1 MNRPEKKPKN
11 ENKEIKPEISLIVCA
26 CKLHREIS
34 RTLMSLSASY
44 QRHISP
50 DDYEILV
57 MDNGSNPPLHES
69 LIEGLEG
76 NFRLIRIDPAPPSP
90 AHALNVGMAEARG
103 RIIGVMIDG
112 ARIVTP
118 GLLHFARHG
127 ANLYENTIV
136 ATLGWYL
143 GRDFQRRA
151 MIAGY
156 NKARENVLLDSI
168 HWPEDGYRLF
178 EIGALDESCV
188 DGWFYPLQESNAFF
202 MHRHMWDIIGQ
213 FDERFNDI
221 GGGFLNL
228 DMFRR
233 AVEVPGAKIVILL
246 GEGTFHQLHGGNAT
260 NVTDEQLQE
269 KVSRWQNQY
278 SEIRGQPFK
287 VAIPQHKPTY
297 LGDLPRPALLRFV
310 RAAFVPVWPSAHGM
324 EPPLGNNFDKTLW
337 STSPIQIPL
346 DQKIFKVFTLMHDEF
361 RANRFLTAAAIAHI
375 LRAHAPNEPE
385 PQRILSLIGPLLT
398 SPGLESGVENQTA
411 LTEAHTIL
419 GNNKEAQAGH
429 RKRHVKLDRLL
440 IATARRMI
448 GMLKKIR
455 RGLTELTNTVAS
467 LKPRSI
473 SHLSPTT
480 SPQAAQMNTSAGLP
494 YVLKQ
499 IHVEDARLF
508 ADRIEMLKSFSS
520 RKGLTVAEIGVAYGD
535 FSESIL
541 DILEPKSFHAYDI
554 FQFHKVP
561 VIWGERTE
569 NTLKGLTHRSY
580 YEARFEKEIDAGQ
593 VLVFEGDSA
602 TEMEKRE
609 DGTYDI
615 IYIDGDHHYD
625 SVYRDAIVSMMKL
638 KPGGTLIFN
647 DYIYFDHIAGY
658 HYGIIQVVNDLC
670 VNHGWK
676 ITHFAFHQQMF
687 CDVAIQRR

>member
-1 MNRPEKKPKN
+1 MQRYEDKPMGKD
-11 ENKEIKPEISLIVCA
+11 KDIKPEISLIVCA

-76 NFRLIRIDPAPPSP
+76 NFRLIRIDQAPPSP

-156 NKARENVLLDSI
+156 NKARENALLDSI
-168 HWPEDGYRLF
+168 NWPEDGYRLF

-202 MHRHMWDIIGQ
+202 MHRHMWNLIGE
-213 FDERFNDI
+213 FDERFNDT

-228 DMFRR
+228 DMYRR
-233 AVEVPGAKIVILL
+233 AVEIPGAEIVILL

-260 NVTDEQLQE
+260 NVTDEHLQE
-269 KVSRWQNQY
+269 KVVRWQTQY
-278 SEIRGQPFK
+278 SEIRGEPFK

-297 LGDLPRPALLRFV
+297 LGVLPRTALLRFV
-310 RAAFVPVWPSAHGM
+310 RAAFEPVWPSAHGM
-324 EPPLGNNFDKTLW
+324 EPPLGNTFDKALW
-337 STSPIQIPL
+337 FTSPIQYPSDHRIAGV
-346 DQKIFKVFTLMHDEF
+346 FKLMHDEF
-361 RANRFLTAAAIAHI
+361 RANRFLTAAAIANI
-375 LRAHAPNEPE
+375 LRAYAPNEPE

-398 SPGLESGVENQTA
+398 SSGLKPGVENHMA
-411 LTEAHTIL
+411 LAEAHKIL
-419 GNNKEAQAGH
+419 GNNEEAQTALH
-429 RKRHVKLDRLL
+429 NRHLILDRLL
-440 IATARRMI
+440 IATVRRMKV
-448 GMLKKIR
+448 MFKKIH
-455 RGLTELTNTVAS
+455 RGLTELTRKVAS
-467 LKPRSI
+467 LIMRRI
-473 SHLSPTT
+473 SRPFPTT
-480 SPQAAQMNTSAGLP
+480 SSQAAQINNSAGLP

-499 IHVEDARLF
+499 IHVENARLF
-508 ADRIEMLKSFSS
+508 ADRIEMLRSFSS
-520 RKGLTVAEIGVAYGD
+520 QKGLTIAEIGVAYGD
-535 FSESIL
+535 FSKSIL
-541 DILEPKSFHAYDI
+541 DILNPKSFHAYDI

-561 VIWGERTE
+561 VICGEKTG
-569 NTLKGLTHRSY
+569 NILNGLSHRAFF
-580 YEARFEKEIDAGQ
+580 EKRFAKEIDAGQ

-625 SVYRDAIVSMMKL
+625 GVYRDAIVSMMKL
-638 KPGGTLIFN
+638 KPGGILIFN

-670 VNHGWK
+670 VNHGWE

-687 CDVAIQRR
+687 CDVAIRRR